1 MIGLDVLFW
10 LMVILFAV
18 IGFLRGWAKE
28 LMVTVSIVLAIFI
41 INVLE
46 HFVPFIRDVLAAQP
60 GAAIFWLRVAILIVL
75 MFFGYQTPNITRL
88 AANNRFAREKLQDIL
103 LGALLGAINGFL
115 FWGSI
120 LFYIINSNYQ
130 FSLISPPP
138 EGSASFAAL
147 QHLIPLLAPSWL
159 GIPTVYFAA
168 ALVFAFV
175 IVVIV

>member
-10 LMVILFAV
+10 LFVILFGV

-46 HFVPFIRDVLAAQP
+46 HFVPFIRDTLVANP
-60 GAAIFWLRVAILIVL
+60 GPAIFWMRVGIIVVL
-75 MFFGYQTPNITRL
+75 MFFGYQTPNISRL
-88 AANNRFAREKLQDIL
+88 ASNNRFAREKLQDIL
-103 LGALLGAINGFL
+103 LGALLGSINGFM
-115 FWGSI
+115 FWGSV
-120 LFYIINSNYQ
+120 LFYIIKINYQ
-130 FSLISPPP
+130 FAFITPPA
-138 EGSASFAAL
+138 EGSASFVEL
-147 QHLIPLLAPSWL
+147 SRLLPLLPPSWL

-175 IVVIV
+175 IVVMV